1 MLDKRIVKSV
11 DELVTLIEANKKL
24 LNNING
30 RYHILDNKRIMNTY
44 IGVINDMIKDR
55 SIFYYK

>member
-1 MLDKRIVKSV
+1 MLDKRIVTSV
-11 DELVTLIEANKKL
+11 GELVILIEANTKVF
-24 LNNING
+24 NTMGG